1 MEVIHKNPSNIYMCA
16 NKVKLNM
23 MMTVVAHRCQ
33 LKKKF
38 KKNIQ
43 KKNNGVQKI
52 RIKNVYWPI
61 TAKVTTS
68 TQFSV
73 TDFLTSHIYDDPES
87 ASNIQLTSNFHQKS
101 QRGQSFQYGCLLTH

>member
-1 MEVIHKNPSNIYMCA
+1 MEVIHKNPSNMYMCA
-16 NKVKLNM
+16 NKVKLNMM

-33 LKKKF
+33 LKKKL
-38 KKNIQ
+38 

-101 QRGQSFQYGCLLTH
+101 QRGQGFQ